1 MEAHTDREL
10 ACLSAHAQAAMR
22 GVKQAAMTQPEADD
36 PLKEMYGDLEMVQS
50 KTSATKAFTRVE
62 DLEPS
67 LAGQQVGSC
76 NKAHGLWVIPKPA
89 QQLHSRLQPKPQH
102 TTHSAVGIVSTPRGG
117 IAVQP
122 RVMSRVAGARACWSS
137 NRVEYEGICYSAWLV
152 V

>member
-1 MEAHTDREL
+1 
-10 ACLSAHAQAAMR
+10 
-22 GVKQAAMTQPEADD
+22 MTQPEADD

-76 NKAHGLWVIPKPA
+76 NTAHGLWVIPKLAA

-117 IAVQP
+117 IAVQQK
-122 RVMSRVAGARACWSS
+122 VMSRVAGARTCCSS
-137 NRVEYEGICYSAWLV
+137 NRVEYEGICNCAWLV